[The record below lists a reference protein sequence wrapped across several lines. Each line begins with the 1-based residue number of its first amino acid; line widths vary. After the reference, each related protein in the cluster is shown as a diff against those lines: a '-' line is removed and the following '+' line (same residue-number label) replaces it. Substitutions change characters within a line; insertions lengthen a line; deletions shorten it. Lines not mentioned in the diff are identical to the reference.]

1 MKRERHG
8 RVRCSAWLGRI
19 CNDLRRL
26 KNKCRNLHFAVDTT
40 AYVMQSLRMTTNTT
54 ATIKAG
60 QTLTA
65 RSVCDYECVFTAEVL
80 ERKGAFVTVKA
91 QGNTRRVKV
100 MNLGDGEFIYAMGK
114 YSMCP
119 IFRAV

>member
-1 MKRERHG
+1 MKE
-8 RVRCSAWLGRI
+8 
-19 CNDLRRL
+19 N
-26 KNKCRNLHFAVDTT
+26 N
-40 AYVMQSLRMTTNTT
+40 MT

-65 RSVCDYECVFTAEVL
+65 RSACDYECIFTAEVL

-91 QGNTRRVKV
+91 QGNTRRRVKV

>member
-1 MKRERHG
+1 MKE
-8 RVRCSAWLGRI
+8 
-19 CNDLRRL
+19 N
-26 KNKCRNLHFAVDTT
+26 N
-40 AYVMQSLRMTTNTT
+40 MT

-65 RSVCDYECVFTAEVL
+65 RSTCDYECIFTAEVL

-91 QGNTRRVKV
+91 QGNTRRRVKV

>member
-1 MKRERHG
+1 MKE
-8 RVRCSAWLGRI
+8 
-19 CNDLRRL
+19 N
-26 KNKCRNLHFAVDTT
+26 N
-40 AYVMQSLRMTTNTT
+40 MT

-65 RSVCDYECVFTAEVL
+65 RSVCDYECVFSAEVL

-100 MNLGDGEFIYAMGK
+100 MNFGEGEFIYAMGK

>member
-1 MKRERHG
+1 MK
-8 RVRCSAWLGRI
+8 
-19 CNDLRRL
+19 
-26 KNKCRNLHFAVDTT
+26 
-40 AYVMQSLRMTTNTT
+40 TNEET

-65 RSVCDYECVFTAEVL
+65 RSVCDHECVFTAEIL
-80 ERKGAFVTVKA
+80 ERNGAFVTVKA
-91 QGNTRRVKV
+91 QGNTRRMKV
-100 MNLGDGEFIYAMGK
+100 MNDGASEFIYALGK